1 MTCDDCYFSELCIT
15 RINFGMGLDS
25 LGHDDDKIE
34 KSCKHF
40 KNKNLIIEL
49 PCKVG
54 DTVYFLTGIRR
65 NIIKS
70 AKVKEII
77 FDENGIRDLFVQDE
91 PNHMFENSFDIFFLS
106 RENAGRALREREE
119 S

>member
-1 MTCDDCYFSELCIT
+1 MTCDDCYFSELCHS
-15 RINFGMGLDS
+15 RIAFGMGLDS
-25 LGHDDDKIE
+25 LGHDDDQIE
-34 KSCKHF
+34 KSCKRF
-40 KNKNLIIEL
+40 KNRNLIVEL

-77 FDENGIRDLFVQDE
+77 FDENGIMDLFVQDD
-91 PNHMFENSFDIFFLS
+91 PNHMFENSFNIFFLA
-106 RENAGRALREREE
+106 REDAERALMEREE
-119 S
+119 